1 MSQAPVSVLHVHSG
15 NLFGG
20 VERVMETL
28 VAYAPGRPLMTSAF
42 ALCFEGR
49 LSRTL
54 RDAGAVVHELG
65 ETHVRRPA
73 EVLRARRRLHA
84 VLEAGRYDVA
94 MVHSSW
100 SQAIFGS
107 AIAGKGVPLVRWFHA
122 PDAGPRWME
131 FLASRST
138 PAFALYNSRYTMAGA
153 SAGMNGVPGEI
164 HFPLTRAVAAEDSQ
178 RVSTRAA
185 LGTPPARVVI
195 VMASR
200 IEPLKGHGLLIDALA
215 QLRRTDWEAW
225 IVGGAQ
231 RQEETRYLA
240 GVRQSVDNAGLGDRV
255 RFLGERSDV
264 NHLLAAADIY
274 CQPNTGPEAFGL
286 SFVEALA
293 AGLPVVTT
301 RLGAAPEIV
310 DADCGVLVE
319 PGSAAA
325 LSATLTTL
333 IEDGGLRRRL
343 GESGRRRAVGLC
355 DLPTAFTRL
364 ASTLSAVSHR
374 SVPSS

>member
-1 MSQAPVSVLHVHSG
+1 MSQQPVSVLHVHSG

-73 EVLRARRRLHA
+73 ELLRARRRLHA

-107 AIAGKGVPLVRWFHA
+107 AIAGRGRAARAVVPRTRCRA
-122 PDAGPRWME
+122 
-131 FLASRST
+131 
-138 PAFALYNSRYTMAGA
+138 ALD
-153 SAGMNGVPGEI
+153 GVPGEPI
-164 HFPLTRAVAAEDSQ
+164 RTGLRALQQPLHDGRRSAPDEWRPRRDPFSAHARRWPPKTSH

-200 IEPLKGHGLLIDALA
+200 IEPLKGHRLLIDALA
-215 QLRRTDWEAW
+215 QVRRTDWEAW

-231 RQEETRYLA
+231 GRK
-240 GVRQSVDNAGLGDRV
+240 
-255 RFLGERSDV
+255 
-264 NHLLAAADIY
+264 
-274 CQPNTGPEAFGL
+274 
-286 SFVEALA
+286 
-293 AGLPVVTT
+293 
-301 RLGAAPEIV
+301 RLVISP
-310 DADCGVLVE
+310 
-319 PGSAAA
+319 
-325 LSATLTTL
+325 
-333 IEDGGLRRRL
+333 
-343 GESGRRRAVGLC
+343 
-355 DLPTAFTRL
+355 
-364 ASTLSAVSHR
+364 ASPIR
-374 SVPSS
+374 